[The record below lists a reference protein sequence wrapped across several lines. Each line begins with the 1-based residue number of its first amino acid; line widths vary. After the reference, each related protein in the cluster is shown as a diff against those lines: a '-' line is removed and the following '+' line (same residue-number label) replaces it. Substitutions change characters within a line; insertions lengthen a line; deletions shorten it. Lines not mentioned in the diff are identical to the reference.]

1 MSETVVSIRS
11 YLLAYQTIVCLYIF
25 PRHNQMG
32 VGRVLMTSI
41 KYFCVQR
48 LIIMGEKVTIPHF
61 RKKESCVTPTEIG
74 KVKSCIIVIPR
85 ARSIIDLFFP
95 VKNDFYHIS
104 CQLEFIKWCRS

>member
-1 MSETVVSIRS
+1 
-11 YLLAYQTIVCLYIF
+11 
-25 PRHNQMG
+25 MG